1 MASALTRAAVRAAA
15 NGRARTIV
23 ADWPFERRLPR
34 PLRTLRRCWRRT
46 RFALHPPA
54 VTFVYDPLYE
64 QAVPGCP
71 MDPLRGEKIL
81 RFLNR
86 EGLLRRGLLLRP
98 KPPSLA
104 SILRVHDHA
113 YVDSLQHAATL
124 TRVFGVEL
132 DGAAAERA
140 VDLHR
145 LMTGGTQAAMR
156 AALHTGGVVVNLGG
170 GFHHARRDAGM
181 GFCIFNDVA
190 VAVADARARGFDEP
204 ILVVDL
210 DVHDANGTRAIF
222 ADDPSVHVYSIH
234 GENWGDAHGA
244 AATTLALGHGVTDE
258 RYLGTLLATLPGV
271 ADAVKPGLVLFL
283 AGADPAEDDSLG
295 DWSISAAAMLAR
307 DRYVLEMFRRRK
319 HPLPMVVVL
328 SGGYGHDAWR
338 YTARSLAFLLSG
350 RIIEPPDND
359 AITLERFH
367 SIGDSLRAA
376 DFAREDADRP
386 FELSEADLFG
396 IDPGGRAARR
406 LLGVFSRYGA
416 ELLLERFGLLDRLRD
431 KGFTELRVTLDSD
444 PAVGETLRILTDAQP
459 PQQLLELRLRRSAHV
474 LPGLEVVVIEWL
486 LLQNPHEGFTPRRP
500 RLPGQQHPGLGLLR
514 ELLGWLTVLCE
525 LLGLDG
531 IVFTPSHYH
540 VASQSRRLVRF
551 VRPED
556 EARMRACEQA
566 LAGLS
571 LVDATRAV
579 NEKRLRDAV
588 TGAPLGWQPCPM
600 ALPVSERFKAQL
612 VGEEYEAAVTAAHQR
627 VTVALNEPATV

>member
-1 MASALTRAAVRAAA
+1 MVSALTRAAVRAAA
-15 NGRARTIV
+15 NSRARSFV

-34 PLRTLRRCWRRT
+34 PLRALRRCWRRA
-46 RFALHPPA
+46 RFALRPPA

-71 MDPLRGEKIL
+71 IDPLRGEKIL
-81 RFLNR
+81 RFLSR

-104 SILRVHDHA
+104 AILRVHSPA
-113 YVDSLQHAATL
+113 YVDSLQHAETL

-132 DGAAAERA
+132 GAAAAERA

-145 LMTGGTQAAMR
+145 LMTGGTLAANR
-156 AALHTGGVVVNLGG
+156 AALRTGGVAVNLGG
-170 GFHHARRDAGM
+170 GFHHAGRDAGL

-190 VAVADARARGFDEP
+190 VAVADARARGFDKP
-204 ILVVDL
+204 VLVVDL

-234 GENWGDAHGA
+234 AENWGDPRAA

-271 ADAVKPGLVLFL
+271 AEAFEPGLVFFV
-283 AGADPAEDDSLG
+283 AGSDPAEDDGLG
-295 DWSISAAAMLAR
+295 DWSISAAAMLVR
-307 DRYVLEMFRRRK
+307 DRFVLELFRRKKQR
-319 HPLPMVVVL
+319 LPMVVLL

-338 YTARSLAFLLSG
+338 YTARSLAWLLSG
-350 RIIEPPDND
+350 RILEPPDND
-359 AITLERFH
+359 VLTLERFH
-367 SIGDSLRAA
+367 GIGDSLRAGDFSA
-376 DFAREDADRP
+376 DDPERP
-386 FELSEADLFG
+386 FELSEADLLG
-396 IDPGGRAARR
+396 LDPSLRAEHR
-406 LLGVFSRYGA
+406 LLGVFSRYGV
-416 ELLLERFGLLDRLRD
+416 ELLLERFGLLERLRD
-431 KGFTELRVTLDSD
+431 KGFSELRVTLDADAS
-444 PAVGETLRILTDAQP
+444 AGQTLRILSDAHP
-459 PQQLLELRLRRSAHV
+459 PRPLVELRLRRSAHA

-486 LLQNPHEGFTPRRP
+486 LLQNPRAGFTPRRP

-525 LLGLDG
+525 MLSLDG

-540 VASQSRRLVRF
+540 VASQSRKLVRF

-571 LVDATRAV
+571 LVEATRVV
-579 NEKRLRDAV
+579 NEKRLRDDDDDGPV
-588 TGAPLGWQPCPM
+588 GWQPCPM

-612 VGEEYEAAVTAAHQR
+612 SGPEYEAAVAAARRR
-627 VTVALNEPATV
+627 VTVSPQAATV

>member
-1 MASALTRAAVRAAA
+1 MASALTRAAVRATA

-34 PLRTLRRCWRRT
+34 PLRVVRRLWRRA

-71 MDPLRGEKIL
+71 MDPLRGEKVL

-113 YVDSLQHAATL
+113 YVDSLQHAETL
-124 TRVFGVEL
+124 TRIFGVEL
-132 DGAAAERA
+132 DARAAERA

-145 LMTGGTQAAMR
+145 LMTGGTLAAAR

-190 VAVADARARGFDEP
+190 VAVADARARGFDKP
-204 ILVVDL
+204 VLVVDL
-210 DVHDANGTRAIF
+210 DVHDGNGTRAVF

-234 GENWGDAHGA
+234 GENWGEPRA
-244 AATTLALGHGVTDE
+244 ATATTLALGHGVTDE

-271 ADAVKPGLVLFL
+271 ADAFEPGLVFFL
-283 AGADPAEDDSLG
+283 AGADPAEDDVLG
-295 DWSISAAAMLAR
+295 DWTISAAGMLAR
-307 DRYVLEMFRRRK
+307 DRYVLELFRRDR
-319 HPLPMVVVL
+319 HPLPMVMLL

-338 YTARSLAFLLSG
+338 YTARSLAWLLSG

-359 AITLERFH
+359 VITLERFH
-367 SIGDSLRAA
+367 SIGDSLRTGDFIAA
-376 DFAREDADRP
+376 GDERP
-386 FELSEADLFG
+386 FELTEDDLIG
-396 IDPGGRAARR
+396 IDPSVRPERR
-406 LLGVFSRYGA
+406 FLGVFSRYGV
-416 ELLLERFGLLDRLRD
+416 ELLLERFGLLERVRD
-431 KGFTELRVTLDSD
+431 KGFTELRVALDSE
-444 PAVGETLRILTDAQP
+444 PVVGETLRILTDAQP
-459 PQQLLELRLRRSAHV
+459 PRQLVELRVRRSAHA

-486 LLQNPHEGFTPRRP
+486 LLQNPHAGFTPRRP
-500 RLPGQQHPGLGLLR
+500 RLPGQQYPGLGLLR
-514 ELLGWLTVLCE
+514 EFLGWLTVLCE

-531 IVFTPSHYH
+531 VVFTPSHFH
-540 VASQSRRLVRF
+540 VARQSRKLVRF

-556 EARMRACEQA
+556 EARMRACEEA
-566 LAGLS
+566 LEGLS
-571 LVDATRAV
+571 LAEATHAV
-579 NEKRLRDAV
+579 EAKRLRDTV
-588 TGAPLGWQPCPM
+588 TGEPLGWQPCPM

-612 VGEEYEAAVTAAHQR
+612 SGEEYEAQVAAAQQR
-627 VTVALNEPATV
+627 VKVALRDLVPA